1 MYLGNWEKL
10 FQSFIHETLAEAD
23 AAHDIAHIQRVVAN
37 AKRLAQG
44 EGANLTIVVPAA
56 WLHDCVVVNKNSPDR
71 KRASTMA
78 AERAGEFLR
87 TEGFPRAFI
96 PPIEHAIAA
105 HSYSANIA
113 PETTEAK
120 VVQDADRLDSI
131 GAIGVARCLLT
142 GVSFGAQ
149 LYHPAD
155 PWAENRNLDDKS
167 YSVDHFPV
175 KLFKLADM
183 MQTSAG
189 KKEAQ
194 RRTAFMQ
201 SWLDQLKSEI
211 DEEY

>member
-1 MYLGNWEKL
+1 MFEE
-10 FQSFIHETLAEAD
+10 FIVTTLADAD
-23 AAHDIAHIQRVVAN
+23 AAHNIAHIKRVVTN

-56 WLHDCVVVNKNSPDR
+56 WLHDCVVVNKSSPDR

-78 AERAGEFLR
+78 AEKAGEFLHR
-87 TEGFPRAFI
+87 EGFPRAFI

-105 HSYSANIA
+105 HSYSANIT

-131 GAIGVARCLLT
+131 GAIGIARCLLT
-142 GVSFGAQ
+142 GVSFGAE
-149 LYHPAD
+149 LYDPAD
-155 PWAENRNLDDKS
+155 PWAGNRELDDKA

-175 KLFKLADM
+175 KLFKLVGM

-189 KKEAQ
+189 KKEAI
-194 RRTAFMQ
+194 RRTEHMKV
-201 SWLDQLKSEI
+201 WLDQLRSEI
-211 DEEY
+211 N

>member
-1 MYLGNWEKL
+1 MYLGNWEKI
-10 FQSFIHETLAEAD
+10 FHTFIVETLAEAD

-71 KRASTMA
+71 RRASTMA

-87 TEGFPRAFI
+87 AEGFPRAFI

-105 HSYSANIA
+105 HSFSANIT

-142 GVSFGAQ
+142 GVSFGAS
-149 LYHPAD
+149 LYDPAD
-155 PWAENRNLDDKS
+155 PWAENRELNDKA

-183 MQTSAG
+183 MQTPAG
-189 KKEAQ
+189 RKEAL
-194 RRTAFMQ
+194 RRTEFMQ
-201 SWLDQLKSEI
+201 SWLNQLKSEI
-211 DEEY
+211 SDIQ

>member
-1 MYLGNWEKL
+1 MYLGNWEKM
-10 FQSFIHETLAEAD
+10 FEEFIITTLAEAD
-23 AAHDIAHIQRVVAN
+23 AAHDIAHIKRVVTN

-56 WLHDCVVVNKNSPDR
+56 WLHDCVVVNKSSPNR

-78 AERAGEFLR
+78 AEKAGEFLHQ
-87 TEGFPRAFI
+87 EGFPRAFI

-105 HSYSANIA
+105 HSYSANIT

-131 GAIGVARCLLT
+131 GAIGIARCLLT
-142 GVSFGAQ
+142 GVSFGAT
-149 LYHPAD
+149 LYDPAD
-155 PWAENRNLDDKS
+155 PWAENRELDDKA

-189 KKEAQ
+189 RKEAI
-194 RRTAFMQ
+194 RRTAHMQ
-201 SWLDQLKSEI
+201 VWLDQLKSEI
-211 DEEY
+211 K

>member
-211 DEEY
+211 DEGY

>member
-1 MYLGNWEKL
+1 MYLGNWEKI
-10 FQSFIHETLAEAD
+10 FETFVSEMLAQAD
-23 AAHDIAHIQRVVAN
+23 AAHDIAHIQRVVVN

-56 WLHDCVVVNKNSPDR
+56 WLHDCVSVNKNSPDR
-71 KRASTMA
+71 TRASTMA

-87 TEGFPRAFI
+87 EQGFPQAFI

-105 HSYSANIA
+105 HSYSANIEPITA
-113 PETTEAK
+113 EAK

-142 GVSFGAQ
+142 GVSFDAQ
-149 LYHPAD
+149 LYDPAD
-155 PWAENRNLDDKS
+155 PWAENRELDDKT

-183 MQTSAG
+183 MQTAAG

-194 RRTAFMQ
+194 RRTEFMQ
-201 SWLDQLKSEI
+201 SWLDQLKTEI
-211 DEEY
+211 